1 MAKRYF
7 PYFRIVRT
15 VLKSSG
21 LSHACVVFLA
31 IFFVCAL
38 IVRLF
43 DPSITHAGDALWY
56 CFQVVTTIGFG
67 DVTVTSPVARIVSVV
82 LSIISVFFIA
92 IITGVA
98 VNVTT
103 EVMKARRNES
113 VAVVLDKLEH
123 LPDLSKEELTELS
136 NQIKKIDYKKH

>member
-1 MAKRYF
+1 MAKKNF

-21 LSHACVVFLA
+21 LGNACVVFLA
-31 IFFVCAL
+31 IFFICAAL
-38 IVRLF
+38 VRLF
-43 DPSITHAGDALWY
+43 DSSITHAGDALWY

-103 EVMKARRNES
+103 EVMKAQKNES
-113 VAVVLDKLEH
+113 VAVMLDKLEH
-123 LPDLSKEELTELS
+123 LPSLSKEELAELS
-136 NQIKKIDYKKH
+136 EQIKKIDYKNR